1 MELLQKQQIT
11 SLDRFRQQAKEL
23 KVTVGKDLEE
33 ASVDSAGMF
42 FYAELYCT
50 VLYCTILNSPARY
63 DTIQYNTIQYDTIRY
78 CTVFCDIKLKNIEA
92 HTTRFVG
99 LEAHLSSR
107 LSSVVPCLCQGTKFH
122 ILVLFPSFLSTFVT
136 SIRTETIIEDQKSG
150 TSTDEGTS
158 RNNIRS
164 KE

>member
-42 FYAELYCT
+42 FAELYCT
-50 VLYCTILNSPARY
+50 VLYCTVLNSPARY
-63 DTIQYNTIQYDTIRY
+63 DTIQYDTIRY